1 MKDNEKIRVSA
12 PINQRVLKY
21 AVLAILAAVLSYIL
35 IAQPQQIM
43 NFVNGATAIF
53 TPVIIGLCVAY
64 IVNLILSPLE
74 RFWLWIWRNR
84 KNQRVVNAVKRPLC
98 LILAFLIFLSA
109 IATMVFMVIP
119 GIKDTISTFTDKK
132 YSISENEW
140 YKNTVTF
147 LEKYY
152 FDEQEKE
159 DAANQGENAVDT
171 DTKDD
176 KDSAH
181 DKQNSNEEAKD
192 NDIILDALVNS
203 WSKVLN
209 TTVAVTKT
217 VVTAI
222 VNTVLGIAIAV
233 YLLAQKEKFKG
244 QFGRAINALFEPTRA
259 KKVKEIASLTNKT
272 FTKFIVG
279 QLVEACILGTLCFI
293 GMLIFKMPNAGIVS
307 VVVAVT
313 ALIPVFGSFIGAGV
327 GALLILFISPIKAI
341 WFVIYLIVL
350 QQFESN
356 VIYPRVVGKSVG
368 LPSVWVLIAV
378 TIGGRI
384 FGVPGMLFSVPICTV
399 IYILFKRY
407 VNEKNKQNELLKA
420 ETLQEEETNE

>member
-1 MKDNEKIRVSA
+1 M
-12 PINQRVLKY
+12 
-21 AVLAILAAVLSYIL
+21 
-35 IAQPQQIM
+35 
-43 NFVNGATAIF
+43 
-53 TPVIIGLCVAY
+53 
-64 IVNLILSPLE
+64 
-74 RFWLWIWRNR
+74 
-84 KNQRVVNAVKRPLC
+84 
-98 LILAFLIFLSA
+98 
-109 IATMVFMVIP
+109 
-119 GIKDTISTFTDKK
+119 
-132 YSISENEW
+132 
-140 YKNTVTF
+140 
-147 LEKYY
+147 
-152 FDEQEKE
+152 
-159 DAANQGENAVDT
+159 
-171 DTKDD
+171 
-176 KDSAH
+176 
-181 DKQNSNEEAKD
+181 
-192 NDIILDALVNS
+192 
-203 WSKVLN
+203 LN

-293 GMLIFKMPNAGIVS
+293 GMLIFKMPNAGVVS

-407 VNEKNKQNELLKA
+407 VNEKNKQNELLEV